1 MVKKDL
7 FKQTVFKSA
16 TYYVFHDESLP
27 NKRWLLIGLLFVN
40 EQDLA
45 YVKEVLKTVKEKS
58 DCESEIHF
66 SKLPTSFKG
75 SFSSKAL
82 VAQKWMRLFENRF
95 KEYLSCTIL
104 IIDKFSNNF
113 QRDKFA
119 KDYYTYNR
127 FTALALKCGIAWH
140 LSKENIDKLMVNFV
154 SDKKDRVSMPE
165 KSIQDN
171 FEEYIPFRAVLDS
184 LTTDNPYYPQV
195 EVHLQTRDSA
205 QEDLLQFVDL
215 LLGSTQAAL
224 VGEVRKRTKIWFAQR
239 ILDWKLR
246 NKLRGKFD
254 ILLFPD
260 ENGCMTKQIPFQL
273 KPEGMLF

>member
-58 DCESEIHF
+58 DCKSEIHF

-154 SDKKDRVSMPE
+154 SDKK
-165 KSIQDN
+165 IGCQ
-171 FEEYIPFRAVLDS
+171 YL
-184 LTTDNPYYPQV
+184 
-195 EVHLQTRDSA
+195 
-205 QEDLLQFVDL
+205 
-215 LLGSTQAAL
+215 
-224 VGEVRKRTKIWFAQR
+224 RKVYKTI
-239 ILDWKLR
+239 LR
-246 NKLRGKFD
+246 NTYPFVQRLIRLPRTIHITHKLKFIFKQG
-254 ILLFPD
+254 ILLKKTYSSLWICSLVQHRQPWLEKFVR
-260 ENGCMTKQIPFQL
+260 EL
-273 KPEGMLF
+273 KYGLHKEFWIGN